1 MEVDNK
7 IKCRLSKT
15 KYIVVKTGKEKEND
29 ISEQVT
35 GYKNQEIQ
43 YLVITVNEEGILK
56 GHIKLLLLLLL
67 QLFFLLSTN
76 LQGTVLQKH

>member
-1 MEVDNK
+1 MEVDSK
-7 IKCRLSKT
+7 IKCSLSKT
-15 KYIVVKTGKEKEND
+15 KYIVVKTGKEKEKD